1 MTQHKL
7 HSVTAYTVDGHT
19 EKIEFSADAEMTVDE
34 RYITLEYIE
43 PPQGDDA
50 DAVLTRLTVH
60 NDGAVTLVRS
70 AFTSGKQI
78 MGITLKEGEN
88 NDFLYTSDVGALQ
101 MTCIPKVVAPRLKAV
116 GGIIVLKYDL
126 DFGDGEPVQY
136 HMIITVEA

>member
-7 HSVTAYTVDGHT
+7 HSVTAYTVDGHS
-19 EKIEFSADAEMTVDE
+19 EKVEFSTEAEMTLDE

-43 PPQGDDA
+43 PPQEEDS

-60 NDGAVTLVRS
+60 NDGAVTIVRS

-78 MGITLKEGEN
+78 MGITLKEGET
-88 NDFLYTSDVGALQ
+88 NDFLYTSDVGAMQ
-101 MTCIPKVVAPRLKAV
+101 MTCRAKVVAPRLKNV
-116 GGIIVLKYDL
+116 GGIVVLKYEL
-126 DFGDGEPVQY
+126 DFGGDPIEY